1 MLEKFDLSKKI
12 SKPNYKTLHSELE
25 QKLGELQREAKEL
38 KIPIIILFE
47 GWDAAGK
54 GTLINRLTLSLD
66 PRGFKVFPIHAPN
79 EEERLRPFLWR
90 FWTKIPERG
99 RIAIFDRSWCG
110 RILEERINKTVKKN
124 IWLKAFDEIL
134 SFERQL
140 INDGYLIIK
149 FFLHIDKK
157 EQKKRFK
164 NLVSNPST
172 KWTVTKEDWK
182 HHDQYNDYIEAYE
195 QMLAKTH
202 SVASP
207 WTIVESH
214 NRRYSTIKI
223 FKTTIDMIEHK
234 IAEMK
239 LAQKPSRVKKKSTI
253 QLPEL
258 SNSILDRSDL
268 SLSLNRDE
276 YERALKKHQE
286 RIREIE
292 HEIYANRLPVIMAFE
307 GWDAAGKGGSIKRL
321 VQRMDPRGYEVV
333 TTAAPNEIEQ
343 MHHYLWRFWKN
354 IPKAGHVV
362 IFDRSWY
369 GRVLVEKIEGFCTEE
384 EWKRAYSEINEME
397 EQWANFG
404 TVIMKFWVHISSD
417 EQLKRFELR
426 QKTKHK
432 QWKITDEDWRNRE
445 KWESYKAAVDEM
457 LYRTSTSYAPWTIIE
472 ANSKLF
478 ARIKTLKTV
487 IDALEKHL

>member
-12 SKPNYKTLHSELE
+12 SKQKYKNLHSELE
-25 QKLGELQREAKEL
+25 QKLGELQREARDL
-38 KIPIIILFE
+38 KIPIIVLFE

-66 PRGFKVFPIHAPN
+66 PRGFKVFPIHSPN

-99 RIAIFDRSWCG
+99 RIAIFDKSWCG
-110 RILEERINKTVKKN
+110 RVLEERIDKTVKKST
-124 IWLKAFDEIL
+124 WLKAFDEIL

-164 NLVSNPST
+164 SLMSNPST

-182 HHDQYNDYIEAYE
+182 HHNQYDDYIEAYE

-202 SVASP
+202 SVSAP

-214 NRRYSTIKI
+214 DRRYSTIKV
-223 FKTTIDMIEHK
+223 FKTSIDMIEHK

-239 LAQKPSRVKKKSTI
+239 QVKRTSRVKKESTI
-253 QLPEL
+253 QLQEL
-258 SNSILDRSDL
+258 SNSILDRCDL
-268 SLSLNRDE
+268 SVSLSREE
-276 YERALKKHQE
+276 YEHALKRHQE

-292 HEIYANRLPVIMAFE
+292 HEIYAKRLPVIMAFE
-307 GWDAAGKGGSIKRL
+307 GWDAAGKGGNIKRL

-333 TTAAPNEIEQ
+333 TTAAPNEIEL

-369 GRVLVEKIEGFCTEE
+369 GRVLVERIEGFCTEE
-384 EWKRAYSEINEME
+384 EWRRAYSEINEME

-404 TVIMKFWVHISSD
+404 TAIMKFWVHVSKD

-445 KWESYKAAVDEM
+445 KWDLYKAATDEM

-472 ANSKLF
+472 SNSKLF

-487 IDALEKHL
+487 INTLEKHL